1 MNLLEKKYIF
11 HKKMLFIKYI
21 SCDLMR
27 NLPKQSITFDFLL
40 RDCVLGIGVAFL
52 GIILMINEKYFFPP
66 DNLAKSKAKK
76 ICMKSE
82 QSLFI
87 FMHKAIVESPVLINF
102 SKSILS
108 NHRKWSFQS
117 DGRNLIACASTHTY
131 K

>member
-1 MNLLEKKYIF
+1 
-11 HKKMLFIKYI
+11 
-21 SCDLMR
+21 MR

-40 RDCVLGIGVAFL
+40 RDCVLGKGVAFL

-76 ICMKSE
+76 ICMKSD

-117 DGRNLIACASTHTY
+117 DGRNLIAYASTHTY